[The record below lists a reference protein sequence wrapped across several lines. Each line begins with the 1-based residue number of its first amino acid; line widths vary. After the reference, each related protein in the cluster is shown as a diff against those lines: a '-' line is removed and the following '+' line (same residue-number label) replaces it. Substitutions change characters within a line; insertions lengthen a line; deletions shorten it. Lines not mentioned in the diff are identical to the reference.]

1 MISKKVGMKSP
12 EKSRFGKLVSY
23 LINAQGKHTRV
34 GEVTITN
41 CVSTE
46 LPLALREIAAT
57 QQLNTRAQSDR
68 TYHLLISFRA
78 GEHPDAQTLKAI
90 EERFCT
96 ELGFNGHQRIS
107 VVHRDTGNLHVHVAI
122 NKIHPEHLTIRDPKA
137 DYRIRSKLCAVLEQ
151 ELGLAKD
158 RHEARER
165 HGPSNDMEA
174 MSGEQSF
181 RSWIAQYAQN
191 FLEAASWQEF
201 HEIADAH
208 GVTLQIRANGFVFID
223 KESGAAAKASGVHRR
238 LARPALEA
246 RLGKF
251 VDAESIKARAAQKAY
266 GKKPL
271 INPEKLWLEYT
282 ADRDARRKLD
292 ETKRA
297 LIRAETTGRIGAA
310 KKDAANRRFAARLL
324 FKGVARKA
332 NCFAINVALK
342 QTIRAIYRHANL
354 QYQDLVRETRQ
365 LSWLDWLRVKA
376 ENGRADALEALRRA
390 RRWSPMPKCL
400 APANQSRDASPA
412 PQGAQVTKQGAII
425 ETVAGYAIR
434 RDEAGIYLDDQD
446 RAPDEAIIA
455 MLHHA
460 SAVFGTTVKT
470 QGRESFQLRLAR
482 VAGLN
487 HIEIRFHDPGIE
499 KIRVEARALA
509 PVPVS
514 RAAQSYIDERN
525 SKRDRISDIPL
536 HRLWHS
542 SDSGELNFIGLRF
555 VDHQNLLLVSNGAEI
570 IVLPI
575 SPQQRRQLAPIA
587 RGAPLTI
594 SPELSIQTPVQ
605 GLEL

>member
-1 MISKKVGMKSP
+1 MISKKVDMKSP

-41 CVSTE
+41 CLSSE

-78 GEHPDAQTLKAI
+78 GEHPDAQTLRAI
-90 EERFCT
+90 EERFCA
-96 ELGFNGHQRIS
+96 ELGYGGHQRIS
-107 VVHRDTGNLHVHVAI
+107 VVHRDTDNQHVHVAI
-122 NKIHPEHLTIRDPKA
+122 NKIHPEHLTIHDPKA
-137 DYRIRSKLCAVLEQ
+137 DYRIRSKLCAVLEH

-165 HGPSNDMEA
+165 HSPSNDIEA

-181 RSWIAQYAQN
+181 RSWIAQYAQH
-191 FLEAASWQEF
+191 FLDATDWQEF
-201 HEIADAH
+201 HGIADAH
-208 GVTLQIRANGFVFID
+208 SVALQIRANGFVFVD
-223 KESGAAAKASGVHRR
+223 KESGVAAKASDVHRR

-251 VDAESIKARAAQKAY
+251 VDAETIKARAAQKAY
-266 GKKPL
+266 RKKPL
-271 INPEKLWLEYT
+271 VNPEQLWQEYT
-282 ADRDARRKLD
+282 AERDARRKLD

-297 LIRAETTGRIGAA
+297 LIRAETIERIGAA
-310 KKDAANRRFAARLL
+310 KKDAANRRFTARLL
-324 FKGVARKA
+324 FKGLARKA
-332 NCFAINVALK
+332 NCFAINVALGH
-342 QTIRAIYRHANL
+342 TIRAIYRHADQ
-354 QYQDLVRETRQ
+354 QYQDLAKQTRQ
-365 LSWLDWLRVKA
+365 LSWLDWLQAKA

-390 RRWSPMPKCL
+390 RRSSPVPKCL
-400 APANQSRDASPA
+400 TPASQSRNTSPA

-434 RDEAGIYLDDQD
+434 HDEAGIYLDDQD
-446 RAPDEAIIA
+446 RAPDEAVIA
-455 MLHHA
+455 MLQHA
-460 SAVFGTTVKT
+460 TAMFGATVKT

-487 HIEIRFHDPGIE
+487 HLQIRFQDPAIE
-499 KIRVEARALA
+499 KVRLDAHALA
-509 PVPVS
+509 PVPLS

-525 SKRDRISDIPL
+525 SKRDRLSDIPF
-536 HRLWHS
+536 HRLWQS
-542 SDSGELNFIGLRF
+542 SDAGELTFNGLRV

-575 SPQQRRQLAPIA
+575 SPQQRRELAAIA
-587 RGAPLTI
+587 RGTRLTI
-594 SPELSIQTPVQ
+594 SSQLLIQTPVQ